1 MRGTRSRCAL
11 ASGLLPALLAGCYS
25 YGPLA
30 TLDPVPQT
38 RVALVLSDEGRVG
51 AGPVMGPG
59 VARVEGA
66 LLGSTDSDY
75 TLRILGVTDIRG
87 RDSRWSGESVSLRRT
102 WVGNAYERRFS
113 KPRTYFLV
121 GALTAGFVTFVVTR
135 HLFGGGSLTDSG
147 SGGGGG
153 NQQ

>member
-11 ASGLLPALLAGCYS
+11 ASAALPALLAGCYG
-25 YGPLA
+25 YAPLA

-38 RVALVLSDEGRVG
+38 RVALVLSDDGRVG

-66 LLGSTDSDY
+66 LLGSTDSGY

-102 WVGNAYERRFS
+102 WIGNAYERRFS

-121 GALTAGFVTFVVTR
+121 GALTAGFVTFVATR
-135 HLFGGGSLTDSG
+135 HLFGGGSLTESG
-147 SGGGGG
+147 NGGGGG